1 MEVLCAILCQ
11 LPRVDTPVHQVFKL
25 PFDHAIG
32 LLVVLVVLVAVL
44 GAHGFLKLFPE
55 FTSECST
62 LI

>member
-1 MEVLCAILCQ
+1 MPSSVSCQESAPQSVL
-11 LPRVDTPVHQVFKL
+11 QVFML